1 MEWWENATEWS
12 GKSLIRDSL
21 EVQEFPEINPINSL
35 EIPGSVSVPGLWE
48 RPQPGIPGC
57 SRQLHLSPTRNSS
70 LIPGRLGQNS
80 GKIPIFP
87 RIRQVLG
94 LQRDPGLVVELG
106 SARPS
111 LKSSSAPKA
120 KEGALEFHS

>member
-1 MEWWENATEWS
+1 MEWS
-12 GKSLIRDSL
+12 GKSLIQDSL

-35 EIPGSVSVPGLWE
+35 GMAPAWN
-48 RPQPGIPGC
+48 
-57 SRQLHLSPTRNSS
+57 SRLLHLSPTRNSS

-94 LQRDPGLVVELG
+94 LQRDPGPVVELG
-106 SARPS
+106 SARPG
-111 LKSSSAPKA
+111 LKSSTAPKA
-120 KEGALEFHS
+120 KEGALEFHP